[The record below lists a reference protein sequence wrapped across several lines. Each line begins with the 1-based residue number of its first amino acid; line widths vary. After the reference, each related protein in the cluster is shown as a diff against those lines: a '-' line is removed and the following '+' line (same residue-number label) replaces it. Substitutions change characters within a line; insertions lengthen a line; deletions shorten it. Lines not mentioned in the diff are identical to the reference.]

1 MKSNSYNYDVINNT
15 LTLTA
20 SFAKQASQLNTP
32 EYKTLLQFRKD
43 NPDLKIEMK
52 EVRKSQN
59 SSSIGFAQMEKF
71 IGQCREAD
79 ERLKAFERVK
89 ALSKVQR
96 SPYKYV
102 KEWFLTNY
110 ANYSGNPEFDADN
123 YVIVKTKAQM
133 EQEAEAAKKTAAAAN
148 DGAAARGDNI
158 ATLEP
163 AAKEDNDNGEVP
175 VSKAA

>member
-32 EYKTLLQFRKD
+32 EYKILLQFRRD

-59 SSSIGFAQMEKF
+59 SSSIGFAQMKAF

-110 ANYSGNPEFDADN
+110 ANYSGNPEFDADGF
-123 YVIVKTKAQM
+123 VIVKTKAQM
-133 EQEAEAAKKTAAAAN
+133 EQEAKDAAEKAAASPVTEESRGGTIAPLEAN
-148 DGAAARGDNI
+148 EREQAAA
-158 ATLEP
+158 
-163 AAKEDNDNGEVP
+163 
-175 VSKAA
+175 